1 MLHTNLPKGLLYS
14 LILYENS
21 VEICREFFQIY
32 YSNRYSGKKR
42 RNPHVFV
49 AKREADFY
57 LLQGGVNKINIPQQS
72 RGFCI
77 DG

>member
-1 MLHTNLPKGLLYS
+1 MYS
-14 LILYENS
+14 LFLHKNP
-21 VEICREFFQIY
+21 VEICRESFQIY

-57 LLQGGVNKINIPQQS
+57 LLQGGVNKK
-72 RGFCI
+72 RGGGIKAELHPIC
-77 DG
+77 